1 MTSKKEKQTKTTTIK
16 MNWNWR
22 AHMSSLILFME
33 RGNDDN
39 RSYAKDELMRLAD
52 HLDEYF
58 PKLDKG
64 EMEVVDK

>member
-1 MTSKKEKQTKTTTIK
+1 

-39 RSYAKDELMRLAD
+39 RNYAKDELMRLAD